1 MADRCCRN
9 HRISEAR
16 TMIAF
21 EDIIS
26 LIRTYQYER
35 AIVALM
41 EALKITRQA
50 AEEQVMAAIQTM
62 KGN

>member
-1 MADRCCRN
+1 
-9 HRISEAR
+9 
-16 TMIAF
+16 MIAF